1 MFFSK
6 NKKKDGLGKV
16 IFCEECGEK
25 YILEPDK
32 VKGAELIFICR
43 ICNDIISVPMHEPQ
57 EKQHPSTK
65 GKKK

>member
-1 MFFSK
+1 MI
-6 NKKKDGLGKV
+6 

-43 ICNDIISVPMHEPQ
+43 ICNDIIRVPIQDTQ
-57 EKQHPSTK
+57 EKQRVNVK
-65 GKKK
+65 GKKKLYWSK

>member
-1 MFFSK
+1 M
-6 NKKKDGLGKV
+6 V

-43 ICNDIISVPMHEPQ
+43 ICNDIISVPIQETQ
-57 EKQHPSTK
+57 EKRRVNAK
-65 GKKK
+65 GKKKLYWSK

>member
-1 MFFSK
+1 MI
-6 NKKKDGLGKV
+6 

-43 ICNDIISVPMHEPQ
+43 ICNDIISVPIQDTQ
-57 EKQHPSTK
+57 EKWSVKVK
-65 GKKK
+65 GKRKKYWGK

>member
-1 MFFSK
+1 MI
-6 NKKKDGLGKV
+6 V
-16 IFCEECGEK
+16 FCEECGEK

-43 ICNDIISVPMHEPQ
+43 ICNDIISVPIQAEQ
-57 EKQHPSTK
+57 EKRHVIAR

>member
-1 MFFSK
+1 MI
-6 NKKKDGLGKV
+6 

-43 ICNDIISVPMHEPQ
+43 ICNDIINVPIQ
-57 EKQHPSTK
+57 DAK
-65 GKKK
+65 GKRHVKAKGKRKLPWSK

>member
-1 MFFSK
+1 M
-6 NKKKDGLGKV
+6 V

-43 ICNDIISVPMHEPQ
+43 ICNDIIRVPIQETQ
-57 EKQHPSTK
+57 EKQRVTAK
-65 GKKK
+65 GKKKLYWSK

>member
-1 MFFSK
+1 M
-6 NKKKDGLGKV
+6 V

-43 ICNDIISVPMHEPQ
+43 ICNDIISVPLQ
-57 EKQHPSTK
+57 DTQGKRRVNAK
-65 GKKK
+65 GKRK

>member
-1 MFFSK
+1 MI
-6 NKKKDGLGKV
+6 

-43 ICNDIISVPMHEPQ
+43 TCNDIISIPAQDTQ
-57 EKQHPSTK
+57 EKRHLSAK
-65 GKKK
+65 GKRK